1 MNTNFFE
8 HETVPQ
14 NSSVSPVENLAIEV
28 GDAFDR
34 LASILNTTSVLPSLS
49 SVIGSYLLLDVN
61 YHGFENEYTESFSIE
76 SSTKDIVLATEPT
89 DILSVSYLN
98 ATTNTEVYLDSK
110 LPSQEFTSKSEFKVI
125 GRVLSLSGDYSS
137 ITLKVKYRGI
147 RKEFGNLKMI
157 LIKNKNDQSKKIFVF
172 RRR

>member
-98 ATTNTEVYLDSK
+98 ATTNT
-110 LPSQEFTSKSEFKVI
+110 
-125 GRVLSLSGDYSS
+125 
-137 ITLKVKYRGI
+137 
-147 RKEFGNLKMI
+147 
-157 LIKNKNDQSKKIFVF
+157 
-172 RRR
+172 